1 MESMY
6 NGKYIDTNGKKHMC
20 NAHLFYKG
28 CSVIIDYEW
37 FLHCYDRDDEA
48 KKRSE
53 GLVPFEVY
61 PYENDIYVGY
71 VHTDSHFGKAD
82 ISELTSILDN
92 ILKSEDNHIK
102 LSIMNKIIKLIAIL
116 CISLWL
122 GVCVYTVIKSMSKF
136 NNSTSLVKNDNT
148 RDYAYEHYCD
158 SIYATNPDYYLDVL
172 VETDKFQSYIYE
184 HGKWW
189 TD

>member
-1 MESMY
+1 
-6 NGKYIDTNGKKHMC
+6 
-20 NAHLFYKG
+20 
-28 CSVIIDYEW
+28 
-37 FLHCYDRDDEA
+37 
-48 KKRSE
+48 
-53 GLVPFEVY
+53 
-61 PYENDIYVGY
+61 
-71 VHTDSHFGKAD
+71 
-82 ISELTSILDN
+82 
-92 ILKSEDNHIK
+92 
-102 LSIMNKIIKLIAIL
+102 MNKTIKLIAIL

-158 SIYATNPDYYLDVL
+158 SVYEANPDYYLDVL
-172 VETDKFQSYIYE
+172 VETDKFQSYLYE